1 MFDKLI
7 KFFLGDRNEKELKKV
22 LPVVE
27 AINKEFEQLN
37 KLSDEELKEK
47 VNQIRHDIREDLS
60 PLENELEKLR
70 RDYQETADDKEK
82 TSISNKIDEKAK
94 ELKENTQTI
103 LDENLIEVFA
113 IVKETCRRLVGME
126 YDVRGHKMR
135 WDMVPFDVQL
145 IGGIALHQGNIS
157 EMATGEGKTLVAT
170 LPLFLN
176 ALTGRGVH
184 LVTVNDYLVQRDS
197 EWMKPIFDFHN
208 ITVGTILTNMHFSD
222 RQSAYACDITYGT
235 NSEFGFDYLRDNMA
249 VNHEQLVQRSH
260 FFAIIDEADSV
271 LIDEARTPLIISGP
285 VADSKNYYDEINP
298 IIQRLVSLQ
307 NQYVQRLMTEIR
319 NLQKGESFSND
330 ESNELGR
337 KLLLVKRAAPKN
349 KAFIKMMKEHDLKKL
364 VQDYEG
370 WMLRD
375 KKMHELDAELY
386 YSVEEANHSADLCEK
401 GQEELSKRFPNL
413 FVIEH
418 LDEAL
423 QKIDQNENLSLEEK
437 IRQKEKKT
445 SDYIEK
451 NEYLHNISQLIKA
464 YALFEKDIE
473 YVVVD
478 NKVMIVDEF
487 TGRMMPGRRFSDG
500 LHQALEAKENVKIEE
515 ATQTYA
521 TITLQNY
528 FRMYDK
534 LSGMTGTAIT
544 EESEF
549 LEIYKMPVRV
559 IPTNEK
565 MTRVDYD
572 DLIYLTKN
580 EKYNAIIEEIEYW
593 HKQNKPVLVGTVTVE
608 VSEILSRLLKRKNIV
623 HNVLNAKY
631 HEKEAEIVALAG
643 QPGAVTIATNM
654 AGRGTDIKL
663 GQGVISLSKEKY
675 REISKGISE
684 SAPFGQP
691 IDGLHIIGTERHE
704 SRRIDRQLRG
714 RAGRQGDPGTSR
726 FYLSL
731 EDDLMRL
738 FGSERITGLL
748 QKAGLKDGEA
758 ITHPWMTSAVEKA
771 QKRVEGQNFE
781 IRRHLIK
788 YDEVMNQQREVI
800 YTYRRNV
807 LKGYDI
813 KNDIADMIK
822 NAVEKVILT
831 HTEGI
836 QYPEDW
842 PMDKIRHWFSTQLNV
857 QIPAEELKVPRMSQE
872 TLYDII
878 SEFAMKTYEERE
890 TMLGIDTMREIERRC
905 LLEVVDNEWRD
916 HLHEMDILREGI
928 SFRAY
933 ANKDPLIEY
942 KTESYNLFEE
952 LITRIHEH
960 TVKRVFN
967 SYIVTQ
973 ENIQNLLDK
982 AILKH
987 DDLSMFQR
995 PAAPEQAK
1003 PEKAKAA
1010 PVKNMAKVGRND
1022 LCPCGSGLK
1031 YKKCCGKMET
1041 FNDTED

>member
-1 MFDKLI
+1 MIEKII
-7 KFFLGDRNEKELKKV
+7 KFFFGDRKEKELKKV
-22 LPVVE
+22 LPIIE
-27 AINKEFEQLN
+27 AINREFEQLN
-37 KLSDEELKEK
+37 TLNNEELKEK
-47 VNQIRHDIREDLS
+47 VNDIREEIQQALK
-60 PLENELEKLR
+60 PLEIELERLR
-70 RDYQETADDKEK
+70 KEYQETADEKDKNA
-82 TSISNKIDEKAK
+82 ISNTIDEKAK
-94 ELKENTQTI
+94 YLKEFTQSI
-103 LDENLIEVFA
+103 LDDNLIDVFA
-113 IVKETCRRLVGME
+113 IVKETCRRLVGHK
-126 YDVRGHKMR
+126 YNVRGHEVV

-145 IGGIALHQGNIS
+145 IGGIALHQGNIA

-184 LVTVNDYLVQRDS
+184 LVTVNDYLVQRDA
-197 EWMKPIFDFHN
+197 EWMSPIFDFHD
-208 ITVGTILTNMHFSD
+208 ISVGTIANNMPSNL
-222 RQSAYACDITYGT
+222 RKEAYECDITYGT

-249 VNHEQLVQRSH
+249 VSSEQLVQRNH

-285 VADSKNYYDEINP
+285 VADSKNYYTDINP
-298 IIQRLVSLQ
+298 IIKKLVYMQ
-307 NQYVQRLMTEIR
+307 NQFVQRLMSEIR
-319 NLQKGESFSND
+319 ALQNKESFSSED
-330 ESNELGR
+330 SNELGR
-337 KLLLVKRAAPKN
+337 KLLLVKRGAPKN
-349 KAFIKMMKEHDLKKL
+349 KAFIKLMKEPDLKKL

-375 KKMHELDAELY
+375 KTMHEIDEELF
-386 YSVEEANHSADLCEK
+386 YSIEEANHSADLCEK
-401 GQEELSKRFPNL
+401 GQNELSKLFPNL
-413 FVIEH
+413 FVVEH

-423 QKIDQNENLSLEEK
+423 SNIEQNEELSQEEK
-437 IRQKEKKT
+437 ARQKERKT
-445 SDYIEK
+445 SEYIQK
-451 NEYLHNISQLIKA
+451 SEYLHNISQLIKA
-464 YALFEKDIE
+464 YALFEKDVE

-500 LHQALEAKENVKIEE
+500 LHQALEAKENVTIED

-521 TITLQNY
+521 TITLQNF

-549 LEIYKMPVRV
+549 HEIYKMSVKV
-559 IPTNEK
+559 IPTNEQI
-565 MTRVDYD
+565 TRLDYD

-580 EKYNAIIEEIEYW
+580 EKYSAIIDEIEYW
-593 HKQNKPVLVGTVTVE
+593 HKQNKPVLVGTITVE
-608 VSEILSRLLKRKNIV
+608 VSEILSRLLKRKNIA

-663 GQGVISLSKEKY
+663 GKSVITQIKENYHGLPKIVSE
-675 REISKGISE
+675 EI
-684 SAPFGQP
+684 PFGQP

-704 SRRIDRQLRG
+704 SRRIDMQLRG

-738 FGSERITGLL
+738 FGSDRITGLL
-748 QKAGLKDGEA
+748 QRAGLKSGEA
-758 ITHPWMTSAVEKA
+758 ITHPWMTNAVEKA
-771 QKRVEGQNFE
+771 QKRVEEQNFE
-781 IRRHLIK
+781 IRKQLIK

-807 LKGYDI
+807 LKGYDL
-813 KNDIADMIK
+813 KLDIEDMIK
-822 NAVEKVILT
+822 NSMEKLVLT

-836 QYPEDW
+836 PYSEDW
-842 PMDKIRHWFSTQLNV
+842 PLDRIRNWLAVQLNIKIA
-857 QIPAEELKVPRMSQE
+857 QDEFNLPRLSQE
-872 TLYDII
+872 LLYDVIC
-878 SEFAMKTYEERE
+878 EFALKEYEARE
-890 TMLGIDTMREIERRC
+890 KMLGIDTMREIERRS

-942 KTESYNLFEE
+942 KTESFKLFEE
-952 LITRIHEH
+952 LIVRIHDQ
-960 TVKRVFN
+960 TVRRVYN

-973 ENIQNLLDK
+973 ENIKNLLDN

-987 DDLSMFQR
+987 DDISAYQR
-995 PAAPEQAK
+995 ATSGAENKAEPAKVQ
-1003 PEKAKAA
+1003 
-1010 PVKNMAKVGRND
+1010 PVKNLDKVGRND
-1022 LCPCGSGLK
+1022 PCPCGSGLK
-1031 YKKCCGKMET
+1031 YKKCCGKMES
-1041 FNDTED
+1041 FNDSNN